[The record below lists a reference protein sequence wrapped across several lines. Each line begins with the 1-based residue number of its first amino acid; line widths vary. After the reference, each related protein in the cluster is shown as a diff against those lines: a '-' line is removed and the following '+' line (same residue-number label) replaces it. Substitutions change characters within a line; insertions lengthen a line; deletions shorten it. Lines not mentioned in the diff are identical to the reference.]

1 MGSTGDPDRADL
13 QALLAV
19 EAQAAAAYWQSWA
32 PLPIPFTPRDAR
44 RVPDHWLK
52 FRQRASLLT
61 GGPRPAS
68 NPPNAVLNLLYSL
81 AEFETVVAA
90 GAVGLDP
97 GLGIFH
103 TDKRDRASLAL
114 DLMEACRPT
123 VDAYVLALLTQ
134 RTLSA
139 REFVETREGGCRI
152 TPRRA
157 E

>member
-97 GLGIFH
+97 GLGIFQ
-103 TDKRDRASLAL
+103 
-114 DLMEACRPT
+114 PT
-123 VDAYVLALLTQ
+123 SGTEPRWRSISWKPAAQ
-134 RTLSA
+134 RS
-139 REFVETREGGCRI
+139 
-152 TPRRA
+152 TPTCWRS
-157 E
+157 